1 MVVNG
6 LEATRHLLDRQLE
19 EVQQHLDGDGDLRVL
34 LGDDTEELLDSSL
47 LVNVIVAVPR
57 QLLHQG
63 VEAES
68 EVIDVLTWLES
79 QVLLVLT

>member
-1 MVVNG
+1 
-6 LEATRHLLDRQLE
+6 
-19 EVQQHLDGDGDLRVL
+19 
-34 LGDDTEELLDSSL
+34 
-47 LVNVIVAVPR
+47 
-57 QLLHQG
+57 LHQG